1 MDNGA
6 LFKISYGLFVLGTAA
21 EGKTNACM
29 INTAMQV
36 ANDPTRISI
45 SVINKNYSAELLKK
59 GGVFTVSMLDTTTK
73 FETIKYFGFQSG
85 YKVDKLKDMPMEKD
99 ANGVPYLTWNTCAV
113 LSCKVVEKHDLGSHT
128 VFVGEVV
135 DAKILNNN
143 TPLTYA
149 YYQENIKPKEVVN
162 MSKKIKGWRCKICGY
177 VYEGAE
183 LPKDFICPLCG
194 HPAEDFE
201 PIYED

>member
-113 LSCKVVEKHDLGSHT
+113 LSCKVVEQHDLGSHT

-162 MSKKIKGWRCKICGY
+162 MSKKIKAWRCKICGY
-177 VYEGAE
+177 VYERAE
-183 LPKDFICPLCG
+183 LPKDFVCPLCG

>member
-73 FETIKYFGFQSG
+73 FEAIKYFGFQSG

-113 LSCKVVEKHDLGSHT
+113 LSCKVVEQHDLGSHT

-183 LPKDFICPLCG
+183 LPKDFVCPLCG